1 MRTFLC
7 TFFILSF
14 LWDFED
20 AAGIIQHAV
29 ACDTKVLSHP
39 CSTVPAV
46 IEVSVKLRYW
56 YLQLVSNYPGSVAA
70 GTGLGG

>member
-1 MRTFLC
+1 MGLKNV
-7 TFFILSF
+7 
-14 LWDFED
+14 
-20 AAGIIQHAV
+20 AGIIQHAV

-46 IEVSVKLRYW
+46 IEVSVKPSYW
-56 YLQLVSNYPGSVAA
+56 DSTCSWFHIIWVAAAA